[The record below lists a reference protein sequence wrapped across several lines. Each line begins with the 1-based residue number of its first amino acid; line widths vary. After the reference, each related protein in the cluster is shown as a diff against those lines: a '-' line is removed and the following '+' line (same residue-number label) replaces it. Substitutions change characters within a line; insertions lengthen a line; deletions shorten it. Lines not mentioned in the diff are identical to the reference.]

1 MVEAKAE
8 LCCPECGCE
17 RLYRAGLRYRANG
30 KTVQRY
36 LCRSCGFRFS
46 HPNVKVNVTTQSVKS
61 PKPRPNLPNVN
72 IASREFTIKK
82 RSDSLPFQT
91 RKDVGSHNVS
101 VVAKPINSFRA
112 YTRDCQ
118 VGDLEKELR
127 NLIATEQKQTV
138 AGGKSTEQ
146 GKIIEYA
153 WKLKKRNLS
162 DNTIKIR
169 TYQLN
174 QLANKGANLN
184 DPDSVETILAT
195 ERLTAS
201 QKAKLV
207 AAYSSYTK
215 TMGIQWQPIKVNY
228 KPKEPFIPLETEL
241 DQLIAR
247 CGKKTATYLQVLKD
261 TGARAG
267 EASKLK
273 WTDINEAN
281 MTISINNPEKGSDTR
296 TVKVSSKTIAML
308 KALPNKYDP
317 YIFNPRSLSMKQAF
331 QVARKRLTVRL
342 HNPRFK
348 QIHLHTFRHW
358 KATMEYQRTKD
369 LLYVMK
375 ILGHRNIQSTLRY
388 TRYVN
393 FENDEYHSATA
404 KTVEKAKQLIEGGF
418 EYVCDMEDIKLFRKR
433 K

>member
-1 MVEAKAE
+1 MVEGKVGLPHKKHTWQSGLNTKGKVDLSSDPVAQPPKH
-8 LCCPECGCE
+8 CPECGSKKVW
-17 RLYRAGLRYRANG
+17 RAGLRYLVEG
-30 KTVQRY
+30 KTVQRW
-36 LCRSCGFRFS
+36 LCRECGYRFS
-46 HPNVKVNVTTQSVKS
+46 EKKS
-61 PKPRPNLPNVN
+61 QDLSSNPLKTLKEPFKKLLNSSYN
-72 IASREFTIKK
+72 INNGRQVCEA
-82 RSDSLPFQT
+82 LT
-91 RKDVGSHNVS
+91 RGTK
-101 VVAKPINSFRA
+101 
-112 YTRDCQ
+112 
-118 VGDLEKELR
+118 
-127 NLIATEQKQTV
+127 NLIATEHKQTV
-138 AGGKSTEQ
+138 AGEKSTQQ

-195 ERLTAS
+195 EHLTAS

-247 CGKKTATYLQVLKD
+247 CGKKTAAYLQVLKD

-267 EASKLK
+267 EVSKLQR
-273 WTDINEAN
+273 TDINEAN

-296 TVKVSSKTIAML
+296 TVKVSSKSIAML

-331 QVARKRLTVRL
+331 QVARKRLTIRL

-358 KATMEYQRTKD
+358 KATMEYHRTKD
-369 LLYVMK
+369 LLHVMK

-418 EYVCDMEDIKLFRKR
+418 EYVCDMEGIKLFRKR

>member
-1 MVEAKAE
+1 MA
-8 LCCPECGCE
+8 
-17 RLYRAGLRYRANG
+17 
-30 KTVQRY
+30 
-36 LCRSCGFRFS
+36 
-46 HPNVKVNVTTQSVKS
+46 NVTLIFHWL
-61 PKPRPNLPNVN
+61 N
-72 IASREFTIKK
+72 
-82 RSDSLPFQT
+82 
-91 RKDVGSHNVS
+91 
-101 VVAKPINSFRA
+101 RA
-112 YTRDCQ
+112 RVC
-118 VGDLEKELR
+118 DLEKRLK
-127 NLIATEQKQTV
+127 NLNATEQKQTV

-169 TYQLN
+169 TYLLN
-174 QLANKGANLN
+174 QLANKGADLN

-241 DQLIAR
+241 DQIIAR
-247 CGKKTATYLQVLKD
+247 CGKKTAAYLQVLKD

-267 EASKLK
+267 EVSKLK

-296 TVKVSSKTIAML
+296 TVKVSSKSIAML

-331 QVARKRLTVRL
+331 QVARKRLTIRL

-358 KATMEYQRTKD
+358 KATMEYHRTKD
-369 LLYVMK
+369 LLHVMK

-404 KTVEKAKQLIEGGF
+404 KTVEKAKQPIEGGF
-418 EYVCDMEDIKLFRKR
+418 EYVCDMEGIKLFRKR